1 MGFIGLCGKTTICNQ
16 YSCFFLYSQAK
27 RNFSLHEMYNILY
40 SRKLFLTK
48 ETDLR
53 GGVFKMDN
61 IAKVIGKN
69 IERLKESKG
78 LTNEDIGNIIG
89 VTRVTVAK
97 YLSGEQVID
106 SARLFRLANKYNLPL
121 NWFLSS
127 GEESMSF
134 MFRADNP
141 QENFDDELAHYLNK
155 ILNEYIRILE
165 LAGENNVAY
174 LPQAYKLHL
183 KDNKL
188 TEDDHELIREIA
200 EKQRKAYGLEGF
212 IDYDIYSILEK
223 NNINVLA
230 LKLNNTKIFGL
241 SAFSEDKGAFIIIND
256 HPDIPEE
263 RKRFS
268 AIHELGHLIFHR
280 EDYDRE
286 PGELAYSKSRNNI
299 NEKIVETFANYFLI
313 PRNQLRG
320 YKKLFRGYISNFSN
334 IYEVKKE
341 FGVSAQALLMA
352 LKGEGYI
359 EQKVF
364 GPLFGRLKKIE
375 GEPQPI
381 DYIDKNKKLKSIL
394 RRLYLE
400 DKVTTNKVAE
410 LLLLNDKEARLLVKA
425 WAEEEDYG
433 DQYPED

>member
-1 MGFIGLCGKTTICNQ
+1 LIGFIGLCGKTTICNQ
-16 YSCFFLYSQAK
+16 YSCFFLCSQAK
-27 RNFSLHEMYNILY
+27 K
-40 SRKLFLTK
+40 KLFFTQNVYYNVFK
-48 ETDLR
+48 ETIFNIEIDLR
-53 GGVFKMDN
+53 GGVFKMEN
-61 IAKVIGKN
+61 IAKVIGHN

-106 SARLFRLANKYNLPL
+106 SARLFRLATKYNLPL

-127 GEESMSF
+127 GEDSMSF

-141 QENFDDELAHYLNK
+141 QENFDDDLAHYLNK
-155 ILNEYIRILE
+155 LLNEYIRILE

-183 KDNKL
+183 KDNKI

-200 EKQRKAYGLEGF
+200 EKQRKAYGLEDF

-230 LKLNNTKIFGL
+230 VELKNTKIFGL
-241 SAFSEDKGAFIIIND
+241 SAYSEDKGAFIVIND

-280 EDYDRE
+280 EDYERE
-286 PGELAYSKSRNNI
+286 PSELAYSKSRNNI
-299 NEKIVETFANYFLI
+299 NEKIVETFASYFLI

-320 YKKLFRGYISNFSN
+320 YKKLFRGYISNSN

-352 LKGEGYI
+352 LKGAGYI

-364 GPLFGRLKKIE
+364 GPLFGRFKKME
-375 GEPQPI
+375 AEPQPI
-381 DYIDKNKKLKSIL
+381 DYIEKNKKMTSIL

-433 DQYPED
+433 DQYTED

>member
-1 MGFIGLCGKTTICNQ
+1 M
-16 YSCFFLYSQAK
+16 
-27 RNFSLHEMYNILY
+27 E
-40 SRKLFLTK
+40 
-48 ETDLR
+48 D
-53 GGVFKMDN
+53 
-61 IAKVIGKN
+61 IAKVIGQN
-69 IERLKESKG
+69 IERLKQSKG

-97 YLSGEQVID
+97 YLSGDQVID

-121 NWFLSS
+121 KWFLVSD
-127 GEESMSF
+127 EESMSF

-141 QENFDDELAHYLNK
+141 QENFDDDLAHYLNK
-155 ILNEYIRILE
+155 FLNEYIRILE
-165 LAGENNVAY
+165 LAGENNLAF

-183 KDNKL
+183 KENKL
-188 TEDDHELIREIA
+188 TDDDHELIKEIA
-200 EKQRKAYGLEGF
+200 EKQRKAFGVDEV

-230 LKLNNTKIFGL
+230 LRLYNSKIFGL
-241 SAFSEDKGAFIIIND
+241 SAYSEDKGAFIIIND

-263 RKRFS
+263 RKIFS
-268 AIHELGHLIFHR
+268 AVHELGHLIFHR

-299 NEKIVETFANYFLI
+299 NEKVVDNFSSYFLI
-313 PRNQLRG
+313 PRNQLKG
-320 YKKLFRGYISNFSN
+320 YKKLFRGFISNFSN
-334 IYEVKKE
+334 VYEVKKE
-341 FGVSAQALLMA
+341 FGVSAKALLMA
-352 LKGEGYI
+352 LKEEGYI
-359 EQKVF
+359 EQKTF
-364 GPLFGRLKKIE
+364 GALFNNLKRMGFDFK
-375 GEPQPI
+375 EPQPI
-381 DYIDKNKKLKSIL
+381 EYIEKNKKMKSIL

-433 DQYPED
+433 DQYTED

>member
-1 MGFIGLCGKTTICNQ
+1 M
-16 YSCFFLYSQAK
+16 
-27 RNFSLHEMYNILY
+27 E
-40 SRKLFLTK
+40 
-48 ETDLR
+48 D
-53 GGVFKMDN
+53 
-61 IAKVIGKN
+61 IAKVIGQN
-69 IERLKESKG
+69 IERLKQSKG

-97 YLSGEQVID
+97 YLSGDQVID

-121 NWFLSS
+121 KWFLVSD
-127 GEESMSF
+127 EESMSF

-141 QENFDDELAHYLNK
+141 QENFDDDLAHYLNK
-155 ILNEYIRILE
+155 FLNEYIRILE
-165 LAGENNVAY
+165 LAGENNLAF

-183 KDNKL
+183 KENKL
-188 TEDDHELIREIA
+188 TDDDHELIKEIA
-200 EKQRKAYGLEGF
+200 EKQRKAFGVDEV

-230 LKLNNTKIFGL
+230 LRLDNSKIFGL
-241 SAFSEDKGAFIIIND
+241 SAYSEDKGAFIIIND

-263 RKRFS
+263 RKIFS
-268 AIHELGHLIFHR
+268 AVHELGHLIFHR

-299 NEKIVETFANYFLI
+299 NEKVVDNFSSYFLI

-320 YKKLFRGYISNFSN
+320 YKKLFRGFISNFSN
-334 IYEVKKE
+334 VYEVKKE
-341 FGVSAQALLMA
+341 FGVSAKALLMA
-352 LKGEGYI
+352 LKEEGYI
-359 EQKVF
+359 EQKTF
-364 GPLFGRLKKIE
+364 GALFNNLKRMGFDFK
-375 GEPQPI
+375 EPQPI
-381 DYIDKNKKLKSIL
+381 KYIEKNKKMKSIL

-433 DQYPED
+433 DQYTED